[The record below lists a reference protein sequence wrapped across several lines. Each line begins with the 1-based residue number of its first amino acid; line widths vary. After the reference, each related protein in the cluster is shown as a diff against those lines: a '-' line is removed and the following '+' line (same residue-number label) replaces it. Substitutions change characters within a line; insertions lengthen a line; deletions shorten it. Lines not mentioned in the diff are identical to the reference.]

1 MGIRIQR
8 PIKYHQTVVEQQ
20 PDPATTV
27 TKASDIWLITG
38 DDDMVKCIRLINK
51 SGTQDIFLFGEM
63 KMSSNIHTRNHE

>member
-1 MGIRIQR
+1 M
-8 PIKYHQTVVEQQ
+8 VEQQ
-20 PDPATTV
+20 TDTETNV
-27 TKASDIWLITG
+27 TKANDIWLIPG

>member
-1 MGIRIQR
+1 MLR
-8 PIKYHQTVVEQQ
+8 PSKDHQSVVDQQ
-20 PDPATTV
+20 PYPEKNV